1 MTLRY
6 GSWLRSA
13 CEIRRYAR
21 LDQRQQPT
29 VDCADEVISA
39 DLARGEGLLD
49 MRCETLAER
58 TAGIEMLSSVRR
70 LRAGCVAAP
79 IGAGARR

>member
-1 MTLRY
+1 LLIGVIALGDQPSTSRRTP
-6 GSWLRSA
+6 S
-13 CEIRRYAR
+13 RRYAR

-49 MRCETLAER
+49 MR
-58 TAGIEMLSSVRR
+58 
-70 LRAGCVAAP
+70 
-79 IGAGARR
+79 